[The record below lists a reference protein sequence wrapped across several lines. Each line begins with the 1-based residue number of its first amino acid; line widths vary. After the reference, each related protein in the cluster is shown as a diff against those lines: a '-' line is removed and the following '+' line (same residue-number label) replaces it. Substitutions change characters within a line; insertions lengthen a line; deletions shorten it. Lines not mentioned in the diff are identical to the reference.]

1 MAIKAVGDI
10 SIVDVTDGYS
20 VHLSQDS
27 YTFLGDTQGAPA
39 GSSCTTEAAAYC
51 GGNMCSTV
59 TVDAKAVV
67 CPTGVSATVSN
78 SGTSKVTI
86 KFTLTAKLTTACE
99 ATIPVVVDG
108 ATINKKFSFA
118 VAKTGATGAKGDK
131 GDQGVRGPQGPQGI
145 SPTVSI
151 TKENGVTTI
160 TITDKNG
167 THTQTVKDG
176 TNGTPGTA
184 GANGKTPYFHV
195 KYSNDGG
202 KTFTSNSGEDVGM
215 YIGTCTDY
223 NQADPTTV
231 GAYTWARI
239 KGETGAKGDTGATG
253 PQGPQGDKGATGAT
267 GPQGPQGNAGADAI
281 TLTVTSSNGIMFK
294 NSSGSTVLTAHVF
307 KGGKE
312 ITGIS
317 SAGVVP
323 GGLGT
328 LKWYKGTTLLKAAST
343 LTVSAQDVQNAQ
355 VYSCQ
360 LEGYEVYFYMA
371 TVKAK
376 AEITMFNV
384 KDVKSVTRYYL
395 LQSSTASAPTK
406 PTTIT
411 PGGSWSTTEPSY
423 TSDSTNTLYFVDL
436 TIMSDGKTFSYSD
449 VSKSSSYEAAK
460 AAYNKATNVETT
472 MTKFKQTSEG
482 WQMNWDKILNGTN
495 ANTSKYTDYI
505 VFKDG
510 TISLGDSAS
519 SKSLEVS
526 NKNVNVKSGDDIVA
540 SFGDEIV
547 LGNESNNSYY
557 MKASGFSFNFFND
570 RGDSIACIADGGA
583 RFGHFVSMPDGELDE
598 DQLTYYKQGY
608 MLINGSTGLQWM
620 ARPITGYGDN
630 SEASKKQ
637 YFYDNPIELFRV
649 SLGYMENVSTGST
662 NGTRYEYTP
671 SSNVYVNGDVDCS
684 SLETSYAKINGKL
697 SVSGFGEDG
706 NVKNYID
713 NLNQNVWQSLQN
725 AYRTNYGQQYNTSI
739 PLLISGN
746 SLGLATA
753 QLILEYNNSYIRFR
767 NDGAALYIM
776 NGDGNSWTNY
786 ITFYTGGGVVV
797 PNTLKVPTCL
807 YVPYATKASTTSA
820 ANAYISADGNGV
832 LAKTSKTSSRRFKD
846 SITPELDEDL
856 NPERLYDVDVI
867 QFKYKKDYFTNED
880 DIRYRKNMI
889 GLIAEDVYD
898 KYKIAADWHVDED
911 SGEVLVD
918 GWNEQ
923 YIIPALLKLIQNQH
937 KELQEQRKEIDQL
950 KETVDILMKDYKER
964 QSK

>member
-1 MAIKAVGDI
+1 MI
-10 SIVDVTDGYS
+10 
-20 VHLSQDS
+20 
-27 YTFLGDTQGAPA
+27 
-39 GSSCTTEAAAYC
+39 
-51 GGNMCSTV
+51 
-59 TVDAKAVV
+59 
-67 CPTGVSATVSN
+67 
-78 SGTSKVTI
+78 
-86 KFTLTAKLTTACE
+86 
-99 ATIPVVVDG
+99 
-108 ATINKKFSFA
+108 
-118 VAKTGATGAKGDK
+118 
-131 GDQGVRGPQGPQGI
+131 
-145 SPTVSI
+145 
-151 TKENGVTTI
+151 
-160 TITDKNG
+160 
-167 THTQTVKDG
+167 
-176 TNGTPGTA
+176 
-184 GANGKTPYFHV
+184 
-195 KYSNDGG
+195 
-202 KTFTSNSGEDVGM
+202 
-215 YIGTCTDY
+215 
-223 NQADPTTV
+223 
-231 GAYTWARI
+231 
-239 KGETGAKGDTGATG
+239 
-253 PQGPQGDKGATGAT
+253 
-267 GPQGPQGNAGADAI
+267 
-281 TLTVTSSNGIMFK
+281 
-294 NSSGSTVLTAHVF
+294 
-307 KGGKE
+307 
-312 ITGIS
+312 
-317 SAGVVP
+317 
-323 GGLGT
+323 
-328 LKWYKGTTLLKAAST
+328 
-343 LTVSAQDVQNAQ
+343 
-355 VYSCQ
+355 
-360 LEGYEVYFYMA
+360 
-371 TVKAK
+371 KAK
-376 AEITMFNV
+376 AEITISKIIDIEKTV
-384 KDVKSVTRYYL
+384 RYYL
-395 LQSSTASAPTK
+395 LQSSTSSVPSKPASNP
-406 PTTIT
+406 
-411 PGGSWSTTEPSY
+411 PGGNWITTEPSY
-423 TSDSTNTLYFVDL
+423 TTGSTNTLYFVDL
-436 TIMSDGKTFSYSD
+436 TIMSDGSFSYSA

-460 AAYNKATNVETT
+460 AAYNKAVSAESSANTANSKIDNLKVGGRNLYRGTKDFSGNWVNKNGWTEDGTYDGLTVRKKSSPWGVLCQKIDAIQSEVYTCSLYIKIDVLNNFQMLPNLGGTGVKYNILSKDTSVTEINTWKRIWMTIEVTEDGVMQFGVEPKNIGGNVWICGLKLEKGTIATDWTPAPEDLETRVTNAETQIT
-472 MTKFKQTSEG
+472 SNKEAIDLRAKKTEVTTAKNDAIAAAEKYSDAQLVMKANAITSTVTELSKDYNGYKQSSTTAIQNAQG
-482 WQMNWDKILNGTN
+482 WQLNWDKILNGTN

-526 NKNVNVKSGDDIVA
+526 NKNVSVKSGDDIVA

-637 YFYDNPIELFRV
+637 YFYGNPIELFRV

-684 SLETSYAKINGKL
+684 SVETSYAKINGKL

-725 AYRTNYGQQYNTSI
+725 AYRTNYGQQYQTGI
-739 PLLISGN
+739 PLWINGD
-746 SLGLATA
+746 SLNMALA
-753 QLILEYNNSYIRFR
+753 QLILQRGDSYIRLR
-767 NDGAALYIM
+767 NDSSAFYIM

>member
-1 MAIKAVGDI
+1 
-10 SIVDVTDGYS
+10 
-20 VHLSQDS
+20 
-27 YTFLGDTQGAPA
+27 
-39 GSSCTTEAAAYC
+39 
-51 GGNMCSTV
+51 
-59 TVDAKAVV
+59 
-67 CPTGVSATVSN
+67 
-78 SGTSKVTI
+78 
-86 KFTLTAKLTTACE
+86 
-99 ATIPVVVDG
+99 
-108 ATINKKFSFA
+108 
-118 VAKTGATGAKGDK
+118 
-131 GDQGVRGPQGPQGI
+131 
-145 SPTVSI
+145 
-151 TKENGVTTI
+151 
-160 TITDKNG
+160 
-167 THTQTVKDG
+167 
-176 TNGTPGTA
+176 
-184 GANGKTPYFHV
+184 
-195 KYSNDGG
+195 
-202 KTFTSNSGEDVGM
+202 
-215 YIGTCTDY
+215 
-223 NQADPTTV
+223 
-231 GAYTWARI
+231 
-239 KGETGAKGDTGATG
+239 
-253 PQGPQGDKGATGAT
+253 
-267 GPQGPQGNAGADAI
+267 
-281 TLTVTSSNGIMFK
+281 
-294 NSSGSTVLTAHVF
+294 
-307 KGGKE
+307 
-312 ITGIS
+312 
-317 SAGVVP
+317 
-323 GGLGT
+323 
-328 LKWYKGTTLLKAAST
+328 
-343 LTVSAQDVQNAQ
+343 
-355 VYSCQ
+355 
-360 LEGYEVYFYMA
+360 MA

-423 TSDSTNTLYFVDL
+423 TSGSTNTLYFVDL

-472 MTKFKQTSEG
+472 MNKFKQTSEG
-482 WQMNWDKILNGTN
+482 WQMNWDKILNGKE
-495 ANTSKYTDYI
+495 ANTNKHTDYI
-505 VFKDG
+505 IFKNG
-510 TISLGDSAS
+510 TMSLGDSSS
-519 SKSLEVS
+519 SKSLEIS
-526 NKNVNVKSGDDIVA
+526 NETVDVKNGDDIVA
-540 SFGDEIV
+540 SFGNEIV

-557 MKASGFSFNFFND
+557 MKASGFSFNFYND

-684 SLETSYAKINGKL
+684 SLETSCAKINGDF
-697 SVSGFGEDG
+697 SVSGKANINGTAYAARFNGCYQN
-706 NVKNYID
+706 NVADNYFETPVPLYID
-713 NLNQNVWQSLQN
+713 AN
-725 AYRTNYGQQYNTSI
+725 ALGRNNYHICMGYGDSC
-739 PLLISGN
+739 
-746 SLGLATA
+746 
-753 QLILEYNNSYIRFR
+753 IRFR
-767 NDGAALYIM
+767 NDGGAFYIM
-776 NGDGNSWTNY
+776 NGNTSGWTNY
-786 ITFYTGGGVVV
+786 ITFFTDGTVYMPSSVKINSPGH
-797 PNTLKVPTCL
+797 L
-807 YVPYATKASTTSA
+807 YIPACTKAETTSA
-820 ANAYISADGNGV
+820 ANAYISSDGNGV

-856 NPERLYDVDVI
+856 NPEHLYDVDVI

-950 KETVDILMKDYKER
+950 KETVDMLVKEIHL
-964 QSK
+964 K

>member
-1 MAIKAVGDI
+1 MI
-10 SIVDVTDGYS
+10 
-20 VHLSQDS
+20 
-27 YTFLGDTQGAPA
+27 
-39 GSSCTTEAAAYC
+39 
-51 GGNMCSTV
+51 
-59 TVDAKAVV
+59 
-67 CPTGVSATVSN
+67 
-78 SGTSKVTI
+78 
-86 KFTLTAKLTTACE
+86 
-99 ATIPVVVDG
+99 
-108 ATINKKFSFA
+108 
-118 VAKTGATGAKGDK
+118 
-131 GDQGVRGPQGPQGI
+131 
-145 SPTVSI
+145 
-151 TKENGVTTI
+151 
-160 TITDKNG
+160 
-167 THTQTVKDG
+167 
-176 TNGTPGTA
+176 
-184 GANGKTPYFHV
+184 
-195 KYSNDGG
+195 
-202 KTFTSNSGEDVGM
+202 
-215 YIGTCTDY
+215 
-223 NQADPTTV
+223 
-231 GAYTWARI
+231 
-239 KGETGAKGDTGATG
+239 
-253 PQGPQGDKGATGAT
+253 
-267 GPQGPQGNAGADAI
+267 
-281 TLTVTSSNGIMFK
+281 
-294 NSSGSTVLTAHVF
+294 
-307 KGGKE
+307 
-312 ITGIS
+312 
-317 SAGVVP
+317 
-323 GGLGT
+323 
-328 LKWYKGTTLLKAAST
+328 
-343 LTVSAQDVQNAQ
+343 
-355 VYSCQ
+355 
-360 LEGYEVYFYMA
+360 
-371 TVKAK
+371 KAK
-376 AEITMFNV
+376 AEITISKIIDIEKTV
-384 KDVKSVTRYYL
+384 RYYL
-395 LQSSTASAPTK
+395 LQSSTSSVPSK
-406 PTTIT
+406 PTSNP
-411 PGGSWSTTEPSY
+411 PGGNWITTEPSY
-423 TSDSTNTLYFVDL
+423 TTGSTNTLYFVDL
-436 TIMSDGKTFSYSD
+436 TIMSDGSFSYSA

-460 AAYNKATNVETT
+460 AAYNKAVSAESSANSANSKIDNLKVGGRNLLVKTNQGKINWSNSHADGSYSCESVNWNGINAVKMSCTTPTTSWKMFTFNGLLENFDKLEPSAIYTLSYDVIGNIKVGFSNLWDSGATHSIIVSAQETVIKKT
-472 MTKFKQTSEG
+472 YGFHYIVNITLKDALNKSRQVVYFTNNLKAGESVIIANLKLEKGTIATDWTPAPEDLETRVTNAETQITSNKEAIDLRATKTEVTTAKNDAIAAAEKYSDAQLTTKADAITSTVTSLQKDYNGYKQSSTTAIQNAQG
-482 WQMNWDKILNGTN
+482 WQLNWDKILNGKE
-495 ANTSKYTDYI
+495 ANTSKHTDYI
-505 VFKDG
+505 IFKNG
-510 TISLGDSAS
+510 TMSLGDSSS

-557 MKASGFSFNFFND
+557 MKASGFSFNFYND

-637 YFYDNPIELFRV
+637 YFYGNPIELFRV

-725 AYRTNYGQQYNTSI
+725 AYRTNYGQQYNTPI
-739 PLLISGN
+739 PLLINGN

-767 NDGAALYIM
+767 NDGGAFYIM
-776 NGDGNSWTNY
+776 NGNASSWTNY

-820 ANAYISADGNGV
+820 ANTYISADGNGV

-856 NPERLYDVDVI
+856 NPEHLYDVDVI

>member
-1 MAIKAVGDI
+1 
-10 SIVDVTDGYS
+10 
-20 VHLSQDS
+20 
-27 YTFLGDTQGAPA
+27 
-39 GSSCTTEAAAYC
+39 
-51 GGNMCSTV
+51 
-59 TVDAKAVV
+59 
-67 CPTGVSATVSN
+67 
-78 SGTSKVTI
+78 
-86 KFTLTAKLTTACE
+86 
-99 ATIPVVVDG
+99 
-108 ATINKKFSFA
+108 
-118 VAKTGATGAKGDK
+118 
-131 GDQGVRGPQGPQGI
+131 
-145 SPTVSI
+145 
-151 TKENGVTTI
+151 
-160 TITDKNG
+160 
-167 THTQTVKDG
+167 
-176 TNGTPGTA
+176 
-184 GANGKTPYFHV
+184 
-195 KYSNDGG
+195 
-202 KTFTSNSGEDVGM
+202 
-215 YIGTCTDY
+215 
-223 NQADPTTV
+223 
-231 GAYTWARI
+231 
-239 KGETGAKGDTGATG
+239 
-253 PQGPQGDKGATGAT
+253 
-267 GPQGPQGNAGADAI
+267 
-281 TLTVTSSNGIMFK
+281 
-294 NSSGSTVLTAHVF
+294 
-307 KGGKE
+307 
-312 ITGIS
+312 
-317 SAGVVP
+317 
-323 GGLGT
+323 
-328 LKWYKGTTLLKAAST
+328 
-343 LTVSAQDVQNAQ
+343 
-355 VYSCQ
+355 
-360 LEGYEVYFYMA
+360 MA

-423 TSDSTNTLYFVDL
+423 TSGSTNTLYFVDL

-472 MTKFKQTSEG
+472 MNKFKQTSEG
-482 WQMNWDKILNGTN
+482 WQMNWDKILNGKE
-495 ANTSKYTDYI
+495 ANTNKHTDYI
-505 VFKDG
+505 IFKNG
-510 TISLGDSAS
+510 TMSLGDSSS
-519 SKSLEVS
+519 SKSLEIS
-526 NKNVNVKSGDDIVA
+526 NETVDVKNGDDIVA
-540 SFGDEIV
+540 SFGNEIV

-557 MKASGFSFNFFND
+557 MKASGFSFNFYND

-684 SLETSYAKINGKL
+684 SLETSYAKINGDF
-697 SVSGFGEDG
+697 SVSGKANINGTAYAARFNGCYQN
-706 NVKNYID
+706 NVADNYFETPVPLYID
-713 NLNQNVWQSLQN
+713 AN
-725 AYRTNYGQQYNTSI
+725 ALGRNNYHICMGYGDSC
-739 PLLISGN
+739 
-746 SLGLATA
+746 
-753 QLILEYNNSYIRFR
+753 IRFR
-767 NDGAALYIM
+767 NDGGAFYIM
-776 NGDGNSWTNY
+776 NGNTSGWTNY
-786 ITFYTGGGVVV
+786 ITFFTDGTVYMPSSVKINSPGH
-797 PNTLKVPTCL
+797 L
-807 YVPYATKASTTSA
+807 YIPACTKAETTSA
-820 ANAYISADGNGV
+820 ANAYISSDGNGV

-856 NPERLYDVDVI
+856 NPEHLYDVDVI

-950 KETVDILMKDYKER
+950 KETVDMLVKEIHL
-964 QSK
+964 K